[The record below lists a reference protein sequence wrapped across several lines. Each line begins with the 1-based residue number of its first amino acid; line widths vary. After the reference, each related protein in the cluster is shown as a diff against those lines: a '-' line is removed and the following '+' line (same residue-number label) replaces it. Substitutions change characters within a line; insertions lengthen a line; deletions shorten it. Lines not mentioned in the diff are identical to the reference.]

1 MTTRCR
7 GGSVQMATMPRGLEE
22 QTRGYERYVAERWDV
37 LEEWEREQFRSVK
50 ALVGDKRIRKHL
62 TSTPDMA
69 SRRVGRT
76 WADALRGPQS
86 HERTVSLAYALMF
99 AGILFFPIFL

>member
-7 GGSVQMATMPRGLEE
+7 GGSVQMATMARVLEE

-50 ALVGDKRIRKHL
+50 ALVGDKRIRKAL
-62 TSTPDMA
+62 TSTPA
-69 SRRVGRT
+69 STTRRAGRT
-76 WADALRGPQS
+76 WEESLLGPQS
-86 HERTVSLAYALMF
+86 HERTVSLAYALM
-99 AGILFFPIFL
+99 IV